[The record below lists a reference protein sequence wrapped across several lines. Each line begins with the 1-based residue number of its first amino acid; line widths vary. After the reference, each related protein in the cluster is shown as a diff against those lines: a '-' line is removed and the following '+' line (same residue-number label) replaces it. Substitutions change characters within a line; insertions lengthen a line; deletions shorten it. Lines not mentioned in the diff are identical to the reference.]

1 MVGILEFEY
10 AARMGSCFFL
20 QLTFQF
26 QISFWDQFCD
36 SNCIRKEEESNLF
49 AKFHVCDLTARLV
62 LVKLIKKI
70 KGHKKF
76 FAFQKRLTTYLINS
90 PRKIKLLVTTLIC
103 IHLEEHYFNYY
114 RD

>member
-1 MVGILEFEY
+1 MVGIFGIRVCRPYGLL
-10 AARMGSCFFL
+10 FFFTM
-20 QLTFQF
+20 TFQF